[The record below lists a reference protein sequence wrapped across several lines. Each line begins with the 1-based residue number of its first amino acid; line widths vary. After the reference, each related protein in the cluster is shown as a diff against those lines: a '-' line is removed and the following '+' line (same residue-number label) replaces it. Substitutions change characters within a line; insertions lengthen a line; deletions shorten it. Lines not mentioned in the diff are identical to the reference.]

1 MRFEQHQDGYI
12 NINNKEI
19 YHSGLQLRWLKEFNV
34 KPDIIF
40 DFGSEYLGDSI
51 RYRMNFPCEIFAFE
65 ANVNLYN
72 KTIELAK
79 EYNINL
85 ENIAISDV
93 DGTIMFEEA
102 IQNGEPVGCGTIMS
116 RTEKYKNTFPSF
128 EYMPKIPVAE
138 LHREEAPNGQIGAS
152 RFKWDV
158 ANLYFEEWQV
168 AHFRRLTD
176 SSRLPYGI
184 SILEPARK
192 LWKQLQLA
200 EDAMLVYRL
209 IRSPERRVY
218 YLEVGNI
225 DPVDIPQYMEKMKA
239 QIKKSPL
246 VDPNTGNINL
256 KYNPMPIWK
265 NTPIPLLDG
274 RTLTIEEM
282 SKEYESGKINYVYS
296 VQEIG
301 R

>member
-128 EYMPKIPVAE
+128 EYMPKIPVLSKILDTICLEKNIKEISLVHMDVEGAE
-138 LHREEAPNGQIGAS
+138 L
-152 RFKWDV
+152 
-158 ANLYFEEWQV
+158 LC
-168 AHFRRLTD
+168 L
-176 SSRLPYGI
+176 
-184 SILEPARK
+184 
-192 LWKQLQLA
+192 
-200 EDAMLVYRL
+200 
-209 IRSPERRVY
+209 
-218 YLEVGNI
+218 
-225 DPVDIPQYMEKMKA
+225 
-239 QIKKSPL
+239 KSL
-246 VDPNTGNINL
+246 
-256 KYNPMPIWK
+256 
-265 NTPIPLLDG
+265 
-274 RTLTIEEM
+274 
-282 SKEYESGKINYVYS
+282 GKIRPKAVFFEKCYAKDFYDGNGAYDYKEIIEYMLSMNYS
-296 VQEIG
+296 QEIETQVDTFFVLNK
-301 R
+301 